1 MSIKTLYRLLLYHR
15 AGASVLWRDDKGY
28 KEIRQ
33 RAKQGWTLLI
43 GSTKELGAMELKIY
57 KSKWV
62 G

>member
-1 MSIKTLYRLLLYHR
+1 M
-15 AGASVLWRDDKGY
+15 LWRDDKGY

-33 RAKQGWTLLI
+33 RAKQGRTLLI